1 MNGLAGVG
9 VQVIQIGSTTCG
21 KPYGFYPQDNCGT
34 TYFSIEFQGVNAK
47 AFGDYPDGFTPGGST
62 PASFPGC
69 PVNDDFTHALGDPNE
84 SLLYV
89 ATGYAQNAACAVP
102 PAGIAP
108 PGALPPAG
116 IAIRSPLREMRL
128 MRPGF
133 GRPH

>member
-34 TYFSIEFQGVNAK
+34 TYFSIEVQGVNAK
-47 AFGDYPDGFTPGGST
+47 GFGDYPDGFTPGG
-62 PASFPGC
+62 ASGATFPGC
-69 PVNDDFTHALGDPNE
+69 TVTDDFTHALGDPNE

-89 ATGYAQNAACAVP
+89 ATNYAQTSNCVIP

-108 PGALPPAG
+108 PAPFAS

-128 MRPGF
+128 LRRDAGPP
-133 GRPH
+133 R